1 MPIFRLIILSL
12 LLFSCEAQAQFHFG
26 VRGGVNMARMSDRN
40 YESDYLFGFHTGLY
54 FRGVAPVTVQVELL
68 YSGQGGT
75 FRDLTTGETSER
87 RLHYLNPAFLLRYT
101 PSESYSF
108 LGGLHLGVLIVARE
122 GSVNISDSYDP
133 MDLGLHL
140 GFEYNVSRT
149 LGFTTRFLQSLRN
162 IGNQVLQ
169 VGVVIAIQESE

>member
-1 MPIFRLIILSL
+1 
-12 LLFSCEAQAQFHFG
+12 
-26 VRGGVNMARMSDRN
+26 
-40 YESDYLFGFHTGLY
+40 
-54 FRGVAPVTVQVELL
+54 VTVQVELL

-75 FRDLTTGETSER
+75 FHDLTTGETSER

-101 PSESYSF
+101 PSESYSL

-122 GSVNISDSYDP
+122 GSVNISDDYDP

-140 GFEYNVSRT
+140 GFEYNVTDR
-149 LGFTTRFLQSLRN
+149 LGFSSRFLQSLRN

-169 VGVVIAIQESE
+169 VSVVVTIQESKYWANEKGAPGGNAGRSLILWFLLLHPDCGNLSPPQGCGGQVVGARMNWFQSQMMA